1 VSGGRRGTIA
11 LLVDWEAC
19 ADGRGGTFVLPRHS
33 AEWHVQRAL
42 AASGHR
48 TAVVPFTADVG
59 ASVERLERCAPT
71 LVFNLTEAID
81 GDRRMDVAIAGVLD
95 LLKFP
100 YTGSG
105 PEALDLCRD
114 KARSKRVVG
123 TSGVEAPRFVT
134 ASAAT
139 DVRRRKL
146 RFPVIVKPQ
155 FGDGGDGISRASL
168 VRDRTALRQR
178 VGAIT
183 RRLKMPAICE
193 EFIAGRDLYVS
204 MLVDGRGAPEPM
216 PPMELHIGKARP
228 EGPQFATDQLRHNPA
243 YRTRWRVRWRRA
255 KLAPA
260 LLTKVWRDARAAFA
274 ALGMRDY
281 GRVDFRLSDDGEL
294 RFIEANPNHDLARHA
309 FAINVCFAGVPY
321 EAAIERIV
329 AAALRRTR
337 SLR

>member
-1 VSGGRRGTIA
+1 MTRRRRGTIA

-19 ADGRGGTFVLPRHS
+19 DPGRGGTFVVPRHS

-42 AASGHR
+42 VANGYY

-59 ASVERLERCAPT
+59 ASVERLERCAPA

-81 GDRRMDVAIAGVLD
+81 GDRSMDAVIADVLD
-95 LLKFP
+95 FLRLP

-105 PEALDLCRD
+105 PGALAVCRD
-114 KARSKRVVG
+114 KAGSKRIVRE
-123 TSGVEAPRFVT
+123 SGVAVPKFVT
-134 ASAAT
+134 AATAAG
-139 DVRRRKL
+139 VQRL
-146 RFPVIVKPQ
+146 RLPAIVKPQ

-168 VRDRTALRQR
+168 VRDRTTLVRR

-183 RRLKMPAICE
+183 RRFRMPAICE

-204 MLVDGRGAPEPM
+204 MLADARGAIEPM
-216 PPMELHIGKARP
+216 PPMELNIGRKLPA
-228 EGPQFATDQLRHNPA
+228 GPQFATDQLRHNPA

-260 LLTKVWRDARAAFA
+260 LLANVWRDARAAFT

-281 GRVDFRLSDDGEL
+281 GRVDFRLSDEGEL

-329 AAALRRTR
+329 AAALRRHAGK
-337 SLR
+337 